1 MKFLAFGALLNVGGA
16 AAWGPSPTFDCAMR
30 KLAYTYGKQLLPR
43 MGEYESLYYAL
54 DLNDTTCST
63 PMASNAASSGK
74 VARAPAP
81 LPLGAK
87 LFVDPT
93 AGSDA
98 SKLGAM
104 ESPLRTVQ
112 EALNRAAI
120 IEPTPAVVLREGTHY
135 IADSLLLTPA
145 HSNLHMLGY
154 PGETATISGGIVL
167 TNLDWKPYVTPTPAP
182 ASEWTTEDNDDYVW
196 SYVGG
201 DPNFPTLGKP
211 ASKEACQ
218 ALCAAHKDCHAYTWH
233 DTNQGGYSLMC
244 VGRLDGAYV
253 EHQLSGHYSGHDASA
268 TPYPPAGTPNI
279 YVTSVNS
286 PLVEAMTGLQMNGER
301 ATIARY
307 PNQPGGVE
315 TSCGYDCVVA
325 GGSADWTPPDM
336 NKYGNVTYYTDLV
349 PAHERNDSAAGGG
362 LDNWFSHYMIGVNGL
377 CYVYDPPVSYW
388 CSEYTSGGGASAFR
402 TPSGV
407 TPHAG
412 ALPNSPY
419 ADASQA
425 LFFVWRPA
433 RWANWM
439 FEIESHDATTGT
451 YAFGK
456 GGNQGARGN
465 DAGGD
470 FYIQDVFEELDYPG
484 EYFFNRTTRQ
494 LYFWYNGT
502 GAPPADATFVA
513 PKTQVLLNATGTQWI
528 PVTNIKLENLVY
540 VVALAFRT

>member
-1 MKFLAFGALLNVGGA
+1 MKVIAVGALLNVGGA

-244 VGRLDGAYV
+244 VGRLDGGVKVTARPKHRDLRRDDSLLDRV
-253 EHQLSGHYSGHDASA
+253 EH
-268 TPYPPAGTPNI
+268 
-279 YVTSVNS
+279 
-286 PLVEAMTGLQMNGER
+286 
-301 ATIARY
+301 
-307 PNQPGGVE
+307 
-315 TSCGYDCVVA
+315 
-325 GGSADWTPPDM
+325 
-336 NKYGNVTYYTDLV
+336 
-349 PAHERNDSAAGGG
+349 
-362 LDNWFSHYMIGVNGL
+362 
-377 CYVYDPPVSYW
+377 
-388 CSEYTSGGGASAFR
+388 GGGAAAR
-402 TPSGV
+402 DVGAEADVDPLTEQP
-407 TPHAG
+407 PHG
-412 ALPNSPY
+412 AHPG
-419 ADASQA
+419 ADVEVRCGA
-425 LFFVWRPA
+425 V
-433 RWANWM
+433 
-439 FEIESHDATTGT
+439 HD
-451 YAFGK
+451 
-456 GGNQGARGN
+456 GG
-465 DAGGD
+465 
-470 FYIQDVFEELDYPG
+470 
-484 EYFFNRTTRQ
+484 
-494 LYFWYNGT
+494 
-502 GAPPADATFVA
+502 
-513 PKTQVLLNATGTQWI
+513 
-528 PVTNIKLENLVY
+528 
-540 VVALAFRT
+540 